1 MDKKNY
7 SWVISF
13 PIFWRHSCTRGTI
26 PWNAVCIMAGSRLF
40 FELRITIFNEGDQ
53 RAVFSKYSPL
63 KIPIGRNNKLQD
75 QGIWFNFFVKTVNMY
90 SGVYFYLKRMKYVI
104 IWMMYLIPCFWSF
117 FDVFQKVFF
126 TKKPISL
133 RILGG
138 FWKNWH
144 QNLS

>member
-1 MDKKNY
+1 M
-7 SWVISF
+7 ISN
-13 PIFWRHSCTRGTI
+13 S
-26 PWNAVCIMAGSRLF
+26 
-40 FELRITIFNEGDQ
+40 EGDQ
-53 RAVFSKYSPL
+53 RAVFPKYSSL

-104 IWMMYLIPCFWSF
+104 IWMMYLIACFCSF

-126 TKKPISL
+126 TKKPISP

-138 FWKNWH
+138 FRKDWH